1 MGHHSEKSPR
11 LHGDQTRNQQRSF
24 EDPTAGHLT
33 TVCEKTGLVK
43 VSTMGNLTILCLLGL
58 CLFFLACESR
68 PMYDNYGSQ
77 RYGWGDNDRWG
88 NDRWGNDR
96 WGNDRWGNGDWDR
109 PWGDYQDFQGY
120 GYPSRYND
128 YFSWPQN
135 NWRYESSYR
144 WGNNGDWDRQGSMD
158 WRDHQGFRDYD
169 YRPQNNWWW

>member
-24 EDPTAGHLT
+24 QDPTADHLT

-43 VSTMGNLTILCLLGL
+43 VSTMGNLTILCLLGV
-58 CLFFLACESR
+58 CLFFMACESR

-77 RYGWGDNDRWG
+77 RYGRDDNDRWG

-96 WGNDRWGNGDWDR
+96 WGN
-109 PWGDYQDFQGY
+109 
-120 GYPSRYND
+120 
-128 YFSWPQN
+128 
-135 NWRYESSYR
+135 
-144 WGNNGDWDRQGSMD
+144 NGDWDRQGSMD
-158 WRDHQGFRDYD
+158 YQGFRDYD